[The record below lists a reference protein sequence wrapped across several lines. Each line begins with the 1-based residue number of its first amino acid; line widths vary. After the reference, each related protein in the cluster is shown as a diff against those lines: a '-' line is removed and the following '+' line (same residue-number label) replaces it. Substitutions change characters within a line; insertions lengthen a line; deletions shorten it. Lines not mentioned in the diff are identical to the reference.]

1 MTPKQVLSLA
11 IVADILDYVLPFLL
25 LPIIGDVGD
34 LAVIIISGG
43 KLLVPGLI
51 EFIPG
56 ADLLPCYTAGALLH
70 MAKTKA
76 IG

>member
-1 MTPKQVLSLA
+1 MSPKQILAIA

-34 LAVIIISGG
+34 IAVIIISGG
-43 KLLVPGLI
+43 RLLVPGLI
-51 EFIPG
+51 ELIPG

-70 MAKTKA
+70 MAKMKA